1 MRKSSQEHPF
11 CSNIIVFLIDQHIR
25 MIRMFL
31 KPVCLCSMKLYLA
44 TLAIFI
50 QIHSSVRSR
59 PSLVSVHPKIKK
71 YLQSGN
77 RSAVDASKPHAME
90 YRFRN
95 KSMWSWGVFS
105 FVCVCKMVQGKQAH
119 CREAERKSRIGRPY
133 LCNSMFHGGNENR
146 VYHRNYMCML
156 YSVYNYDG
164 LSLNFEM
171 LASVS
176 IYKILLLNNKYLTNT
191 I

>member
-1 MRKSSQEHPF
+1 MNMNEYCDTLRFYNKNIQFTWGFLQPSISPAFFMRKSSQEHPF

-95 KSMWSWGVFS
+95 KSM
-105 FVCVCKMVQGKQAH
+105 
-119 CREAERKSRIGRPY
+119 
-133 LCNSMFHGGNENR
+133 
-146 VYHRNYMCML
+146 
-156 YSVYNYDG
+156 
-164 LSLNFEM
+164 
-171 LASVS
+171 
-176 IYKILLLNNKYLTNT
+176 
-191 I
+191 